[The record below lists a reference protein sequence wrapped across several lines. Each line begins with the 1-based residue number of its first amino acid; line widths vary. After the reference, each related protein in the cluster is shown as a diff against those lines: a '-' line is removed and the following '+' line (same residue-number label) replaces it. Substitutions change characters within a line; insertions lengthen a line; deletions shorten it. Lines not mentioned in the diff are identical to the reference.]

1 MKTLAIR
8 DWARNGFYN
17 MAADVCSMKLVETG
31 YAESVFRTYT
41 WEPHCLSI
49 GRFQRPSREA
59 DVNRILSDGYHIVRR
74 PTGGRAVWHGDELTY
89 SLVAREDHP
98 LVAGGIGESLKKVA
112 GILIAALESVG
123 IAARLN
129 LNKREL
135 SGAGRIHN
143 PCFTSHGIHEVVTS
157 DGRKLVGSAQA
168 RSRGVFLE
176 HGSILFSNDQTKA
189 ADYLPAGAGR
199 VRREQMQK
207 ILAEGV
213 GTVSEF
219 NGKVTKEE
227 LAETLHAEFA
237 KAAETEPVP
246 FSSSDL
252 PDLTRETRE
261 RRELI
266 ETSKEA

>member
-1 MKTLAIR
+1 MKTLAIC

-49 GRFQRPSREA
+49 GRFQRLSREA
-59 DVNRILSDGYHIVRR
+59 DVNRLLSDGYHIVRR

-98 LVAGGIGESLKKVA
+98 LVKGGIEQSLKKVA
-112 GILIAALESVG
+112 CILIDALESVG
-123 IAARLN
+123 IPARLN
-129 LNKREL
+129 LSRKEL
-135 SGAGRIHN
+135 SSAGRIHN
-143 PCFTSHGIHEVVTS
+143 PCFTSHGVYEVVTP

-168 RSRGVFLE
+168 RHRGVFLE

-189 ADYLPAGAGR
+189 ADYLPAGAGE
-199 VRREQMQK
+199 VRREQMRK
-207 ILAEGV
+207 ILAGGV
-213 GTVSEF
+213 GTVNEF
-219 NGKVTKEE
+219 NEKVTREK
-227 LAETLHAEFA
+227 LAEALHNQFA
-237 KAAETEPVP
+237 KASRAEPVP
-246 FSSSDL
+246 FSSADL
-252 PDLTRETRE
+252 PGLVRETRE